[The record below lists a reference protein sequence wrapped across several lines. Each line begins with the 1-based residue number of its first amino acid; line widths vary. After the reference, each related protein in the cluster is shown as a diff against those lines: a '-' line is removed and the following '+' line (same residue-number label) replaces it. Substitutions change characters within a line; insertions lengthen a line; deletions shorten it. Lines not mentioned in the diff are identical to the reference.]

1 MLWMTS
7 DLPIVACSTSSLD
20 IVVLGSRHS
29 QVWAMDTHVLD
40 QDISAREGLGAA
52 WTGKRSLVAVYE
64 LSVSLPSDEESWQIQ
79 TN

>member
-1 MLWMTS
+1 
-7 DLPIVACSTSSLD
+7 
-20 IVVLGSRHS
+20 
-29 QVWAMDTHVLD
+29 MDTHVLD